1 MICWC
6 WAWFDEHE
14 YDYVGLL
21 ALRVVDSHA
30 PTVIEVL
37 RIATLDYSFDLRLVG
52 EYQFHIVGGDLIF
65 RGSAGI

>member
-6 WAWFDEHE
+6 WAWVYEHE
-14 YDYVGLL
+14 YDYVELL

-37 RIATLDYSFDLRLVG
+37 RIATLDYSFDLPLVG
-52 EYQFHIVGGDLIF
+52 EYQCHIVGGDLIF